1 MCFIALSFMMLH
13 ALFVVFFFFI
23 PKGIDTILNF
33 VVPSAVLTPVLLK
46 PLRSP
51 DISVRHNFN
60 LFQMP
65 FIYVF
70 KPGILTFM
78 ILLPLSGFL
87 VN

>member
-1 MCFIALSFMMLH
+1 MLH